1 MVHYKT
7 KILILL
13 LTLFVESVSA
23 VPQISADHFQNLSLT
38 LSEPG
43 GYFDTDN
50 LISNEASYQHI
61 IPAVRRHVPKGQAYI
76 GVGPDQNFTYI
87 LHTRPHV
94 AFIVDI
100 RADNRLLMLYYK
112 VLFEESPTR
121 WDFIGGLLGRE
132 TSGITPP
139 ENAELPELLDQIQRV
154 PPDIDFFEEQFQR
167 KWAVLEDRAGRLLE
181 NGDKT
186 KVYRMARTF
195 FEENLRLKFRS
206 FGRPPRPHYP
216 SLKDLYLET
225 DRTGLRRHYLNR
237 EEDYQFLR
245 NLQIENRIVPVVGD
259 IAGPWAMERIAQLLR
274 KWEMKVGAFYL
285 SNVEFYLFNGGRFDR
300 FARNF
305 QELPLHSEGLL
316 LRSYFSYGFR
326 HPESVPGYSVA
337 SLVQKNE
344 DFLRDLRIE
353 PYRNYWEMILR
364 GYLPLTTD

>member
-1 MVHYKT
+1 
-7 KILILL
+7 
-13 LTLFVESVSA
+13 S
-23 VPQISADHFQNLSLT
+23 LS

-61 IPAVRRHVPKGQAYI
+61 IPAVRRHVPKGAAYI
-76 GVGPDQNFTYI
+76 GVGPDQHFTYI
-87 LHTRPHV
+87 LHTLPSV
-94 AFIVDI
+94 AFILDI
-100 RADNRLLMLYYK
+100 REDNRLLMLYYK

-121 WDFIGGLLGRE
+121 RDLIGKLLGRA
-132 TSGITPP
+132 TSGIAPP
-139 ENAELPELLDQIQRV
+139 ANAELPELLDQIQQV
-154 PPDIDFFEEQFQR
+154 PTDIDFFEEQFQR
-167 KWAVLEDRAGRLLE
+167 NWTVLEEKAGRLLKS
-181 NGDKT
+181 GDKT
-186 KVYRMARTF
+186 KLYRMARTF

-216 SLKDLYLET
+216 SLKDLLLET

-245 NLQIENRIVPVVGD
+245 KLQMDNRIIPVVGD
-259 IAGPWAMERIAQLLR
+259 IAGPWAMERIGQFLR
-274 KWEMKVGAFYL
+274 RRELKLGAFYL
-285 SNVEFYLFNGGRFDR
+285 SNVEFYLFNSGR
-300 FARNF
+300 FARFAQNY
-305 QELPLHSEGLL
+305 QQLPLHSEGLI

-337 SLVQKNE
+337 SLVQKNK

-353 PYRNYWEMILR
+353 PYQNYWEMILR